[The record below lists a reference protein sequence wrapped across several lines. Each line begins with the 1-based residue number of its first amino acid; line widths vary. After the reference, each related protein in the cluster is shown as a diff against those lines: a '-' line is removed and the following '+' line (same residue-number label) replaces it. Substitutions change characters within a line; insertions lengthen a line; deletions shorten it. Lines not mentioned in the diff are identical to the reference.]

1 MGPSAAVTNNPTIPA
16 FSTPYNATDVVITV
30 AAEPTNPISKGLL
43 QVKKA
48 ASYLITTSGL
58 STKAIVLG
66 GATLLHIAIINDLF
80 FAHKKENVVKNIL
93 DTLIPEA
100 AAIPLTL
107 GYLFVLVPLG
117 ARKAGQL
124 IEPLLQGAS
133 PLVIKAAKGAIY
145 LSTALFIAGIF
156 ADIVKD
162 LYFTAED
169 EEELNPSLSSFKIST
184 FPILLVLATL
194 GTKHCIDLVSR
205 SEDKLQA
212 AVKKLQ

>member
-16 FSTPYNATDVVITV
+16 SSTPYNATDVVITV

-66 GATLLHIAIINDLF
+66 SATLLHIAIINDLF
-80 FAHKKENVVKNIL
+80 FSHEKENVVESII
-93 DTLIPEA
+93 DMLIPEA
-100 AAIPLTL
+100 ANIPLIL

-133 PLVIKAAKGAIY
+133 PLLIKAAKGAIY
-145 LSTALFIAGIF
+145 LSTALLMARMSKE
-156 ADIVKD
+156 IVED

-169 EEELNPSLSSFKIST
+169 EEALNPSLSSFQIFS
-184 FPILLVLATL
+184 FPIFLVLATL